1 MLDQHFKDS
10 FEGVQSVATK
20 DLTWKSIW
28 YTTFLYSSVNIYQIW
43 QSVMFLHVE
52 CVKSYKQLMQGGFLS
67 SYGIDFQKNYL
78 YESGH

>member
-1 MLDQHFKDS
+1 
-10 FEGVQSVATK
+10 
-20 DLTWKSIW
+20 
-28 YTTFLYSSVNIYQIW
+28 
-43 QSVMFLHVE
+43 MFLHVE